1 MTNSAA
7 EEILSTDDG
16 RVTRLRTATQPARDE
31 LIDTL
36 FRRHYTGLLR
46 LAVVMLGDR
55 EAAEDAVQ
63 DAFAS
68 LHRNWRALRE
78 PDVAESYLRS
88 TVLNRC
94 RSWIRRQVTQRAARP
109 LMLVRQ
115 HQQSAEDTIVD
126 RDEAV
131 SLVTVMRTLPRRQR
145 EVLACRY
152 VLELS
157 VEETARVL
165 SISEGSVKTH
175 SHRGLKA
182 LEQRIEVAR

>member
-1 MTNSAA
+1 MTNPAA
-7 EEILSTDDG
+7 EEILSTDERD
-16 RVTRLRTATQPARDE
+16 VTGIRMAKEPARNEE
-31 LIDTL
+31 LDVL

-46 LAVVMLGDR
+46 LAVVMLGNR

-68 LHRNWRALRE
+68 LYRNWRSLRE
-78 PDVAESYLRS
+78 PDVAEAYLRS

-94 RSWIRRQVTQRAARP
+94 RSWVRRQVTQRAARP
-109 LMLVRQ
+109 LMLVQQ
-115 HQQSAEDTIVD
+115 HQPSAEDTIVD
-126 RDEAV
+126 RDEV
-131 SLVTVMRTLPRRQR
+131 GSLVTVMRTLPRRQR

-157 VEETARVL
+157 VEETARLL

-175 SHRGLKA
+175 AHRGLKA
-182 LEQRIEVAR
+182 LQQRMEVTR